1 MPEFLATEHTT
12 GSTVVIAMTGRLDG
26 SATARMEQL
35 HAVFE
40 RSPEA
45 VLLDFADVDYINST
59 GIALI
64 VGLAARARTAQ
75 LPLQVCGLT
84 DHYAHIFQITRLADF
99 VSMHP
104 DQATA
109 LAATGEARPTA

>member
-1 MPEFLATEHTT
+1 MSEFQAAEHTI
-12 GSTVVIAMTGRLDG
+12 GRTVVVDLSGRLDG
-26 SATARMEQL
+26 SATSRMEQL

-40 RSPEA
+40 QSPGA
-45 VLLDFADVDYINST
+45 VLLDFRDVDYINST

-99 VSMHP
+99 VSMHA
-104 DQATA
+104 DRAAALGTA
-109 LAATGEARPTA
+109 QPTA